1 MIKSGPRNTI
11 TDIAGLKV
19 GNAEDTNLR
28 SGTTVLL
35 PDRPFTAAVDV
46 RGGAPGTR
54 DTDALAP
61 DCLVEEFHGIVLS
74 GGSVFGLAAADGVT
88 SWLSD
93 RGVGLPISP
102 KPVPVVPSA
111 ILFDLANGGD
121 KDWGRSSPYAALGR
135 AASEAAGAEFSLGN
149 VGAGMGATA
158 GSLKGGLGSAS
169 YETEDGLI
177 VGALVAANPFG
188 EVIMPASA
196 SLWAWALECGDELG
210 GQPNPEKASSRD
222 MFDLP
227 QAGLM
232 GTNTTIGVVATNAAL
247 SKTQAHRLAI
257 MAQDGISRAVRPAHT
272 PFDGDTIFAVS
283 TGEQPLGDVAP
294 MALNRLGTLAADCV
308 ARALARGVFEADDL
322 GESVSYRSRYG
333 DRLLGKS

>member
-1 MIKSGPRNTI
+1 MIKPGPRNAI
-11 TDIAGLKV
+11 TDIAGLRI
-19 GNAEDTNLR
+19 GNAENEDLR

-35 PDRPFTAAVDV
+35 ADRPFTAAVDV

-61 DCLVEEFHGIVLS
+61 DCLVETFHGIVLS

-88 SWLSD
+88 AWLSE
-93 RGVGLPISP
+93 RGEGLPIAP

-111 ILFDLANGGD
+111 ILFDLANGGN
-121 KDWGRSSPYAALGR
+121 KNWGEHSPYAALGQ
-135 AASEAAGAEFSLGN
+135 AACEAAGEDFALGN
-149 VGAGMGATA
+149 AGAGMGATA
-158 GSLKGGLGSAS
+158 GSLKGGLGTAS
-169 YETEDGLI
+169 YQSEDGLI
-177 VGALVAANPFG
+177 VAAIVAANPFG
-188 EVIMPASA
+188 EVVMPGSA
-196 SLWAWALECGDELG
+196 SLWAWALEYESELG
-210 GQPNPEKASSRD
+210 GQPVPDKPAAAE

-232 GTNTTIGVVATNAAL
+232 GTNTTIGIVATNAAL

-283 TGEQPLGDVAP
+283 LGDHPLGDVLP
-294 MALNRLGTLAADCV
+294 MALNRIGTLAADCV
-308 ARALARGVFEADDL
+308 ARALARGVFEAESL
-322 GESVSYRSRYG
+322 GEAQSYRARYG
-333 DRLLGKS
+333 ARLNGKD

>member
-1 MIKSGPRNTI
+1 MIKPGPTNLI
-11 TDIAGLKV
+11 TDVAGLRV
-19 GNAEDTNLR
+19 GNAEDMTIR

-35 PDRPFTAAVDV
+35 PDRPFVAAVDV

-61 DCLVEEFHGIVLS
+61 DCLVEEFHAIVLS

-88 SWLSD
+88 GWLSG

-121 KDWGRSSPYAALGR
+121 KDWGQNSPYAALGR
-135 AASEAAGAEFSLGN
+135 AACEAASADFLLGN
-149 VGAGMGATA
+149 TGAGMGATA

-169 YETEDGLI
+169 YQTDDGLV

-188 EVIMPASA
+188 EAVMPGSA
-196 SLWAWALECGDELG
+196 SLWAWALECSDELG
-210 GQPNPEKASSRD
+210 GQPAPEKISPQD

-227 QAGLM
+227 QAGLL
-232 GTNTTIGVVATNAAL
+232 GTNTTIGVIATNAVL
-247 SKTQAHRLAI
+247 TKTQAHRLAI
-257 MAQDGISRAVRPAHT
+257 MAQDGFARAVRPSHT
-272 PFDGDTIFAVS
+272 PFDGDTVFAVS
-283 TGEQPLGDVAP
+283 TGELPLGDVAP
-294 MALNRLGTLAADCV
+294 MAVNRLGTIAADCV
-308 ARALARGVFEADDL
+308 ARALARGVFEAESLGDL
-322 GESVSYRSRYG
+322 VSYRSRYG
-333 DRLLGKS
+333 DRLGAAR

>member
-1 MIKSGPRNTI
+1 MIKPGPTNLI
-11 TDIAGLKV
+11 TDVAGLRV
-19 GNAEDTNLR
+19 GNAEDAAIR

-35 PDRPFTAAVDV
+35 PDRPFVAAVDV

-61 DCLVEEFHGIVLS
+61 DCLVEEFHAIVLS

-88 SWLSD
+88 GWLVD
-93 RGVGLPISP
+93 RGVGLAISP

-121 KDWGRSSPYAALGR
+121 KDWGENSPYAALGR
-135 AASEAAGAEFSLGN
+135 AACEAASANFLLGN
-149 VGAGMGATA
+149 AGAGMGATA

-169 YETEDGLI
+169 YQTDDGLV

-188 EVIMPASA
+188 EAVMPGSA
-196 SLWAWALECGDELG
+196 SLWAWSLECGSELG
-210 GQPNPEKASSRD
+210 GQPVPEKVSPQD

-227 QAGLM
+227 QAGLL
-232 GTNTTIGVVATNAAL
+232 GTNTTIGIVATNVAL

-257 MAQDGISRAVRPAHT
+257 MAQDGFARAVRPSHT
-272 PFDGDTIFAVS
+272 PFDGDTVFAVS
-283 TGEQPLGDVAP
+283 TGEAPLGDVAP
-294 MALNRLGTLAADCV
+294 MALNRLGTIAADCV
-308 ARALARGVFEADDL
+308 ARALARGVFEAESL
-322 GESVSYRSRYG
+322 GDSVSYRSRYG
-333 DRLLGKS
+333 DRLGVAG